1 MQNKQLNDFCC
12 EKFTLIFKMNNFQKP
27 LICVKWLLLSIGKVS
42 ETFVFC
48 IKIKMKVR
56 VKK

>member
-1 MQNKQLNDFCC
+1 
-12 EKFTLIFKMNNFQKP
+12 MNNFQKP

-56 VKK
+56 VNK